1 MEVLERN
8 ASFFFSPAMVIKV
21 GVEILFV
28 AELVLKLS
36 GVSKP
41 FYDTSPESVFIV
53 DQEVKVHWISLNL
66 LVAE

>member
-1 MEVLERN
+1 MPL
-8 ASFFFSPAMVIKV
+8 FFFSPAMVIKV

-41 FYDTSPESVFIV
+41 VYDTSPESVFIV